1 MGLGRRFEEFKY
13 SYIPGP
19 GMYKLR
25 GFAEDVSKKAEKLNR
40 NKEKLTK
47 ITNANRKINTV
58 SEMME
63 MLENENEDEM
73 LVSSNSGNNITDGM
87 DY

>member
-1 MGLGRRFEEFKY
+1 MGLGSRFEEFKY

-25 GFAEDVSKKAEKLNR
+25 GFAEEVSKKAEKLNR

-47 ITNANRKINTV
+47 ITMANGRTNTA

-63 MLENENEDEM
+63 MLENENEQEI
-73 LVSSNSGNNITDGM
+73 LVSGNSGDNITNGI